1 MYQEHPTTVDY
12 DEWQAAWKHHVDC
25 NLIGP
30 ANLCFLAAQVM
41 GEQAE
46 GGAIVN
52 VSSRGAFRGEPLC
65 SAYGASKAGLNQL
78 SQVSGGGR
86 RVERERE
93 REREKEE
100 FELSY

>member
-1 MYQEHPTTVDY
+1 MDY

-41 GEQAE
+41 GEQVE

-78 SQVSGGGR
+78 SQVSRVGR

-93 REREKEE
+93 GGGGGGGKRNGN
-100 FELSY
+100 